1 MKIYILDD
9 DNSIIRILEQI
20 ITEKNIGNI
29 IGMSNNSLRSI
40 KDIHSLEPDI
50 IIMDLLMPELD
61 GISFIEHVRKFN
73 KFVKFIMISQVTSK
87 DMISKAYEKGVTFY
101 INKPINA
108 VEVINVISEVKKY
121 IEAEERLKLINSIM
135 KENKSDVLYELT
147 IKNKVEETLK
157 KIGIVGKTLTG
168 SIVEV
173 IEYLISN
180 YDENKEMTVKNI
192 CEVFSDN
199 PKTFEQRIRRTAM
212 IGLENLAYLGIEDNL
227 NENFLEF
234 SNTLYNFKDIKIEMD
249 YIRKETKEHGKVS
262 VKKFIDGLIY
272 YINKK

>member
-101 INKPINA
+101 INKPIN
-108 VEVINVISEVKKY
+108 VIPGNKITMKGVDFKVLGTDDRGYTKVMYPGYDYKFPGAKY
-121 IEAEERLKLINSIM
+121 
-135 KENKSDVLYELT
+135 
-147 IKNKVEETLK
+147 
-157 KIGIVGKTLTG
+157 
-168 SIVEV
+168 V
-173 IEYLISN
+173 IE
-180 YDENKEMTVKNI
+180 T
-192 CEVFSDN
+192 
-199 PKTFEQRIRRTAM
+199 P
-212 IGLENLAYLGIEDNL
+212 
-227 NENFLEF
+227 
-234 SNTLYNFKDIKIEMD
+234 IKW
-249 YIRKETKEHGKVS
+249 
-262 VKKFIDGLIY
+262 KKFG
-272 YINKK
+272 NG